1 MTVGAI
7 GGVGSIGSHLQI
19 QGAGQTP
26 SQAPTQ
32 ALGGAKVDG
41 DGDYDNSTP
50 AKDAAEGKG
59 TLVNLTA

>member
-1 MTVGAI
+1 MAVGAI
-7 GGVGSIGSHLQI
+7 GGVGSIGSQI
-19 QGAGQTP
+19 QAAAQTP

-32 ALGGAKVDG
+32 APGGVKVDG

-59 TLVNLTA
+59 SLVNLTA